1 MVNLTQESSQDR
13 EEVADQDLAKQT
25 EEKEPAHETDRKA
38 GEAAPCEVEE
48 KAVQGAGQE
57 ADGEAAEVASSCEPT
72 EDTVQA
78 EPAQQTDL
86 EAAETAPCEL
96 TELTG
101 QEPAQEVD
109 RQTVEVAPSEL
120 GRFGSS
126 TGDTL

>member
-1 MVNLTQESSQDR
+1 MG
-13 EEVADQDLAKQT
+13 KQ
-25 EEKEPAHETDRKA
+25 PRWHH
-38 GEAAPCEVEE
+38 
-48 KAVQGAGQE
+48 
-57 ADGEAAEVASSCEPT
+57 AEVASSCEPT

-126 TGDTL
+126 IGDTL

>member
-1 MVNLTQESSQDR
+1 MFDLTQESSQDTD
-13 EEVADQDLAKQT
+13 EVADQDLAKQT
-25 EEKEPAHETDRKA
+25 EDKEPAHEADRKT

-57 ADGEAAEVASSCEPT
+57 ADGEAAEVASSCELNG
-72 EDTVQA
+72 DTVHA
-78 EPAQQTDL
+78 EPAPETDL

-96 TELTG
+96 TEVTG

-120 GRFGSS
+120 RRLGSS

>member
-1 MVNLTQESSQDR
+1 M
-13 EEVADQDLAKQT
+13 
-25 EEKEPAHETDRKA
+25 
-38 GEAAPCEVEE
+38 
-48 KAVQGAGQE
+48 
-57 ADGEAAEVASSCEPT
+57 
-72 EDTVQA
+72 QA